1 MLELHQFLWLEVPT
15 SHSWQ
20 DTGAHKLSFSLAAVF
35 VERKPRH
42 VGWQGCTVLREDQI
56 VSPGANCGVS
66 PKGFPLPGPLW
77 NLPKTDLGTE
87 GSESSSEQMQCFHDL
102 RGARFFYTEKKKIN
116 CRIHFHFCKT
126 MQKVFVN
133 VMLISIRHERSQR
146 HITDLQFS
154 LDLFHIC
161 KSLSSMWCRFCVWSW
176 GSSDLCCFCKQG
188 NSIQQISLVI
198 NLC

>member
-1 MLELHQFLWLEVPT
+1 MLELYQYLWLEVPT

-87 GSESSSEQMQCFHDL
+87 GSESSSEKMQCFHDL
-102 RGARFFYTEKKKIN
+102 RGARFFYTEKKK
-116 CRIHFHFCKT
+116 K
-126 MQKVFVN
+126 
-133 VMLISIRHERSQR
+133 
-146 HITDLQFS
+146 LQNS
-154 LDLFHIC
+154 LSLLQNYAKSIC
-161 KSLSSMWCRFCVWSW
+161 KCDVNLNPTWEKPKAHNRFA
-176 GSSDLCCFCKQG
+176 
-188 NSIQQISLVI
+188 I
-198 NLC
+198 